1 MNQQQV
7 NIEILQDNIFLFLLA
22 TNSSN
27 APFNDESL
35 YGTFGGLYYKR
46 RVKKM
51 NLFVSIIDSRLFL
64 TSNLKQEQSNKN
76 TKNIHQM
83 FFLT

>member
-7 NIEILQDNIFLFLLA
+7 NIKILHDDIFIFLLA

-35 YGTFGGLYYKR
+35 YGTFGGLYFKR
-46 RVKKM
+46 RVK
-51 NLFVSIIDSRLFL
+51 
-64 TSNLKQEQSNKN
+64 NKFIRFYYRFAIVF
-76 TKNIHQM
+76 NIES
-83 FFLT
+83 